1 MKVSLKVKLKTLNGL
16 AVIAGIL
23 ITGLVSYAGTK
34 NYTYDSLNRLKK
46 VDYGNGKSIT
56 YTYDAAGNRLT
67 MNAVT
72 NTSIPTAITLTSF
85 AAKAGNDGS
94 VKLRWETATEIN
106 NAGFNIY
113 RARLKDGN
121 YKKINAELIDAKGSE
136 TEGASYSFEDTP
148 PASGTYYYKLEDVE
162 YGGATAMHGPVKV
175 RVKAG
180 ENEARRR

>member
-1 MKVSLKVKLKTLNGL
+1 MLLKPKYKILIRLLSV
-16 AVIAGIL
+16 VIIL
-23 ITGLVSYAGTK
+23 ITSIDSFAGAKT
-34 NYTYDSLNRLKK
+34 YTYDSLNRLKK

-121 YKKINAELIDAKGSE
+121 YKKINAELIDPKGSE
-136 TEGASYSFEDTP
+136 VSGSSYTYTDTP

-175 RVKAG
+175 RVKK
-180 ENEARRR
+180 